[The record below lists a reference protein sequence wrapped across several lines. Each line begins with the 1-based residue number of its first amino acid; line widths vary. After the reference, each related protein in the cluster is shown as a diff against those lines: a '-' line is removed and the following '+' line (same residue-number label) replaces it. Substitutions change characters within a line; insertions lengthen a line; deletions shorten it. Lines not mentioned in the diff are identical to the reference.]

1 MTSQR
6 AKNGKKQVNYKIEQ
20 KMTENIFEILVILSD
35 KQANRQKTGWEKFK
49 RHFP

>member
-6 AKNGKKQVNYKIEQ
+6 AKNGKKQDNCKIEQ

-35 KQANRQKTGWEKFK
+35 KQANRQKTGWERFK

>member
-1 MTSQR
+1 ME
-6 AKNGKKQVNYKIEQ
+6 KKQVNYKIEQ
-20 KMTENIFEILVILSD
+20 KMTENIFEILVILSY